1 MQIRMSDVA
10 KRARV
15 SVTTVS
21 HAINSTRPVAEETRD
36 RILRAAR
43 ELNYYRNASAR
54 LLVRGQGDSFGL
66 IISDIENPF
75 FPELIKAFQSAA
87 RESGFDVLLCTTN
100 YDSEEARKAVQR
112 MMENRVLGV
121 ALMTSQFDAA
131 LIEELV
137 NNGTPA
143 VRLDSGLAKRAV
155 SDIRLDYSRG
165 AGQAVAHLHKLGHRR
180 IAFVTGPQS
189 RVSAVTYTNAILQ
202 ALAEAGLPEPQIVEG
217 NNRVEGGAE
226 ATRKLLAANPRPTA
240 ILCGNDLAAVGALQ
254 VIQEAGLR
262 VPEDVSVIG
271 CDDIAFARH
280 TTPALTTVRIPRDE
294 LGRHAF
300 LSLFKMHNSKARRSA
315 KLTVETELVVRRST
329 GRALGSEVL
338 S

>member
-36 RILRAAR
+36 RILKAAR

-54 LLVRGQGDSFGL
+54 LLVRGRGDSFGL

-75 FPELIKAFQSAA
+75 FPELIKAFQLAA
-87 RESGFDVLLCTTN
+87 RESGFDVLLCITN

-121 ALMTSQFDAA
+121 ALMTSQFEAD
-131 LIEELV
+131 LIDELV
-137 NNGTPA
+137 NNDTPA
-143 VRLDSGLAKRAV
+143 VRLDSGLAKRSV

-165 AGQAVAHLHKLGHRR
+165 AGQAIAHLQQLGHRR
-180 IAFVTGPQS
+180 LAFVTGPQS
-189 RVSAVTYTNAILQ
+189 RVSAVTYTNAILT
-202 ALAEAGLPEPQIVEG
+202 AMVSSGLPEPQLVEG
-217 NNRVEGGAE
+217 NNRVEGGAD
-226 ATRKLLAANPRPTA
+226 ATRKLLLNNSRPSA

-262 VPEDVSVIG
+262 VPEDISVIG

-300 LSLFKMHNSKARRSA
+300 FSLLKMHNSKTRRSV
-315 KLTVETELVVRRST
+315 KLTVETELVIRRST
-329 GRALGSEVL
+329 GRAPGSEVA

>member
-21 HAINSTRPVAEETRD
+21 HAINSTRPVAEETRE

-100 YDSEEARKAVQR
+100 YDSEEARKAIQR

-131 LIEELV
+131 LIDELV

-143 VRLDSGLAKRAV
+143 VRLDSGLAKRSV

-165 AGQAVAHLHKLGHRR
+165 AGQAVAHLQALGHRR
-180 IAFVTGPQS
+180 IAFVTGPHS
-189 RVSAVTYTNAILQ
+189 RVSAVTYTSAILR
-202 ALAEAGLPEPQIVEG
+202 ALAEAGLPEPRIVEG
-217 NNRVEGGAE
+217 NNRVDGGAE
-226 ATRKLLAANPRPTA
+226 ATRTLLAANPRPTA

-300 LSLFKMHNSKARRSA
+300 HSLFKMHNSKARRSA

-329 GRALGSEVL
+329 GRALGSEV
-338 S
+338 SS